1 MDATDTKILDLLQAD
16 AKITIKEMAK
26 QLHLSTTPVFD
37 RIKRMEKQG
46 IIEKYVTLIN
56 PKKINKKL
64 TVFVDL
70 TVNDHSHGGIENFIN
85 YIIGFP
91 EVMECH
97 HITGD
102 ADVFIKILLEDMEA
116 YNQFVLNILSVAP
129 HVGNVRSR
137 FSLSTRKS
145 TTIISVELD

>member
-1 MDATDTKILDLLQAD
+1 MDATDIKILDFLQAD
-16 AKITIKEMAK
+16 AKITIKEMAQK
-26 QLHLSTTPVFD
+26 LHLSTTPIFD
-37 RIKRMEKQG
+37 RIKGLEKRG
-46 IIEKYVTLIN
+46 VIDKYVALIN
-56 PKKINKKL
+56 PKKLDKKL

-70 TVNDHSHGGIENFIN
+70 TINDHSLGGIENFVN
-85 YIIGFP
+85 YIIQFP

-102 ADVFIKILLEDMEA
+102 ADVFIKVLLEDMEA

-145 TTIISVELD
+145 TTKINL

>member
-1 MDATDTKILDLLQAD
+1 MDSTDINILEHLQSD

-26 QLHLSTTPVFD
+26 KLNLSTTPIFD
-37 RIKRMEKQG
+37 RIKRLEKQG
-46 IIEKYVTLIN
+46 IIEKYVALLN
-56 PKKINKKL
+56 PKKVNKKL

-70 TVNDHSHGGIENFIN
+70 SITDHSLGGIENFVN
-85 YIIGFP
+85 YIIQFS
-91 EVMECH
+91 EVLECH

-129 HVGNVRSR
+129 NVGNVRSR
-137 FSLSTRKS
+137 FSLSTRKR
-145 TTIISVELD
+145 TTSIAVV